1 MTKKLSEM
9 AKLQKF
15 LQKRGQDVCLMYF
28 FSHILTTFGA
38 KSLFLCSTVILSY
51 IFKMFEKGPKK
62 SHLKTKVKVSFVC
75 RTLCDT
81 VRYKEMRHFP

>member
-1 MTKKLSEM
+1 M

-28 FSHILTTFGA
+28 SSHILTTFGA

-51 IFKMFEKGPKK
+51 IFKMNNGFRPAGW
-62 SHLKTKVKVSFVC
+62 LFFKTPPNMFLIFS
-75 RTLCDT
+75 L
-81 VRYKEMRHFP
+81 